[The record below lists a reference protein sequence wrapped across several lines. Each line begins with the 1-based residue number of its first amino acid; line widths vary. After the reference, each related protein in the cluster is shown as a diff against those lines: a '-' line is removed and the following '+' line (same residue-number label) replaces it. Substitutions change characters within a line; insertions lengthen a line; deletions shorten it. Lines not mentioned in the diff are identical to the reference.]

1 MIQAMRELG
10 DSKRVVLVTGAAG
23 GIGRAICGRFADNG
37 DRVIAIDR
45 VQGAVAALALEL
57 GDDHRGFACDVSVE
71 TEVISLIQ
79 KVTTEFARLDIVVNN
94 AALGP
99 TMTPTSDMSAVS
111 IRQTLA
117 VNLGGPFL
125 MAREAARFMATR
137 GCGVIVNTSSL
148 NGILSNPKRNAY
160 AASKAGVIS
169 LTRGLAVE
177 WARFGIRV
185 CAVAPGY
192 IRTPMVADLERQG
205 LADLTA
211 VRRRIP
217 MGRIGRPDEVAKA
230 IFFLASDQAR
240 YVTGA
245 TLVVDGGWRAFNAPG
260 NASEAIGLP
269 SEELVPPRSQS
280 GRRTAMV
287 TGAARGIGSAVA
299 ARLAREGYQ
308 VALADRDRV
317 QVAVVAANLGA
328 GHRGYEVDVTSEAA
342 INSTFAA
349 VARDF
354 GSVDLLVNNAAI
366 ADSFKPTF
374 DQSQAEFDHVIDVNL
389 TGAMLCAREAARLMR
404 GQGAGVIVNLASIAG
419 ELPMPRRNA
428 YSASKAAIIILT
440 GCMAAELAAD
450 NIRVVAV
457 APGYIRTP
465 GVAELEAAGK
475 IDAAAIRKRIP
486 MADFGR
492 PEDIADAIAFLASE
506 AASYITGT
514 TLHVDGGWTSFGA
527 AGDASEGW
535 ERGDRRCAGAV
546 ATTSNTVI

>member
-1 MIQAMRELG
+1 
-10 DSKRVVLVTGAAG
+10 VLVTGAAG
-23 GIGRAICGRFADNG
+23 GIGRALCRRFAANG
-37 DRVIAIDR
+37 DRVIAVDR
-45 VQGAVAALALEL
+45 AQDTVAAVASAL
-57 GDDHRGFACDVSVE
+57 GDGHRGFACDVSVE
-71 TEVISLIQ
+71 TEVVGLIHE
-79 KVTTEFARLDIVVNN
+79 VTAECGRLDIVVNN

-99 TMTPTSDMSAVS
+99 TMTPTSDMSAAS

-137 GCGVIVNTSSL
+137 GGGVIVNTGSL

-160 AASKAGVIS
+160 AASKAGVLS

-177 WARFGIRV
+177 WARLGIRV

-192 IRTPMVADLERQG
+192 IRTPMVADLEGRG
-205 LADLTA
+205 LADLMA

-217 MGRIGRPDEVAKA
+217 MGRIGRPDEVAEA

-240 YVTGA
+240 YITGA

-260 NASEAIGLP
+260 HACEATEAP
-269 SEELVPPRSQS
+269 PEEMEPPRSRP
-280 GRRTAMV
+280 GRRTALV

-308 VALADRDRV
+308 VALADRDRM
-317 QVAVVAANLGA
+317 QVAVVAKNLGT
-328 GHRGYEVDVTSEAA
+328 GHRGYEIDVASEAA

-349 VARDF
+349 VARDY
-354 GSVDLLVNNAAI
+354 GSLDLLVNNAAV

-374 DQSQAEFDHVIDVNL
+374 DQHKAEFDHVLDVNL
-389 TGAMLCAREAARLMR
+389 TGAMLCAREAARLMLGR
-404 GQGAGVIVNLASIAG
+404 GAGVIVNLASIAG
-419 ELPMPRRNA
+419 ELPMPTRNA
-428 YSASKAAIIILT
+428 YSASKAAIINLT

-457 APGYIRTP
+457 APGYVRTP

-492 PEDIADAIAFLASE
+492 PEDIADAIAFLASD

-527 AGDASEGW
+527 AGDASEG
-535 ERGDRRCAGAV
+535 
-546 ATTSNTVI
+546 TLIQISSNTVI

>member
-1 MIQAMRELG
+1 MREPG
-10 DSKRVVLVTGAAG
+10 DLKRVVLVTGATG
-23 GIGRAICGRFADNG
+23 GIGRAICRGFAESG
-37 DRVIAIDR
+37 DRVIAVDR
-45 VQGAVAALALEL
+45 VQVTVAAFASEL

-71 TEVISLIQ
+71 TEVIGLMQ
-79 KVTTEFARLDIVVNN
+79 KVITEFARLDIVVNN

-111 IRQTLA
+111 IRRTLA
-117 VNLGGPFL
+117 VNLVGPFL
-125 MAREAARFMATR
+125 VAREAARFMATR
-137 GCGVIVNTSSL
+137 GCGVIVNTGSL

-205 LADLTA
+205 LADLVA

-230 IFFLASDQAR
+230 IVFLASDQAR
-240 YVTGA
+240 YITGA
-245 TLVVDGGWRAFNAPG
+245 TLVVDGGWRAFNGPG
-260 NASEAIGLP
+260 NASEASGVP
-269 SEELVPPRSQS
+269 SEELEPPRSQS
-280 GRRTAMV
+280 GRRTAIV

-308 VALADRDRV
+308 VALADRDRM
-317 QVAVVAANLGA
+317 QAAVVAANLGA
-328 GHRGYEVDVTSEAA
+328 GHRSYEVDVTSEAA
-342 INSTFAA
+342 INSTFAS

-354 GSVDLLVNNAAI
+354 GSVDLLVNNAAV

-374 DQSQAEFDHVIDVNL
+374 EQSKAEFDHVIDVNL
-389 TGAMLCAREAARLMR
+389 TGAMLCAREAAKLMLGR
-404 GQGAGVIVNLASIAG
+404 GAGVIVNLASIAG
-419 ELPMPRRNA
+419 ELPMPTRNA
-428 YSASKAAIIILT
+428 YSASKAAMVNLT
-440 GCMAAELAAD
+440 GCMAAELAAA

-457 APGYIRTP
+457 APGYVRTP
-465 GVAELEAAGK
+465 GVAELEASGR

-486 MADFGR
+486 MADFGC
-492 PEDIADAIAFLASE
+492 PEDVADAIAFLASE

-527 AGDASEGW
+527 AGDASNISPSPL
-535 ERGDRRCAGAV
+535 CK
-546 ATTSNTVI
+546 I

>member
-1 MIQAMRELG
+1 MREPG
-10 DSKRVVLVTGAAG
+10 VRKRVVLVTGAAG
-23 GIGRAICGRFADNG
+23 GIGRALCRRFAASG
-37 DRVIAIDR
+37 DRVIAVDR
-45 VQGAVAALALEL
+45 VQDAVAALALEL
-57 GDDHRGFACDVSVE
+57 GDGHCGLACDVSVE
-71 TEVISLIQ
+71 TEVVGLIQ
-79 KVTTEFARLDIVVNN
+79 RVITEFARLDVVVNN

-125 MAREAARFMATR
+125 MAREGARFMARR
-137 GCGVIVNTSSL
+137 GGGVIVNTGSL

-192 IRTPMVADLERQG
+192 IRTPMVADLDRQG

-217 MGRIGRPDEVAKA
+217 MGRMGRPDEVAEA
-230 IFFLASDQAR
+230 IFFLASDRAR
-240 YVTGA
+240 YITGA
-245 TLVVDGGWRAFNAPG
+245 TLVVDGGWRSFNAPG
-260 NASEAIGLP
+260 NASEAIG
-269 SEELVPPRSQS
+269 VPPEEFEPRRSQS
-280 GRRTAMV
+280 GRRTAIV

-308 VALADRDRV
+308 VALADRDRT
-317 QVAVVAANLGA
+317 QAAAVAANLGA
-328 GHRGYEVDVTSEAA
+328 GHGAYEVDVTSEAA
-342 INSTFAA
+342 IESMFTA

-366 ADSFKPTF
+366 ADTFKPTF
-374 DQSQAEFDHVIDVNL
+374 DQSKAEFDHVIDANL
-389 TGAMLCAREAARLMR
+389 TGAMLCAREAARLMLGR
-404 GQGAGVIVNLASIAG
+404 GNGVIVNLASIAG
-419 ELPMPRRNA
+419 ELPMPTRNA
-428 YSASKAAIIILT
+428 YSASKAAIINLT
-440 GCMAAELAAD
+440 GCMAAELAACD
-450 NIRVVAV
+450 IRVVAV

-465 GVAELEAAGK
+465 GVAELETSGK

-492 PEDIADAIAFLASE
+492 PEDVADAVAFLASE

-514 TLHVDGGWTSFGA
+514 TLYVDGGWTSFGA
-527 AGDASEGW
+527 AGDASE
-535 ERGDRRCAGAV
+535 EYSRAGH
-546 ATTSNTVI
+546 TDEVIR